1 MTLKQNIK
9 IWVSVTIITLT
20 VLTAEL
26 IGNYEIIFPEIAALA
41 AGALVADK
49 QPWEVSR
56 IKMLVLMSVLAFVG
70 YGLSAFVDIP
80 LFFKIIIGFL
90 LCASMLLCTRC
101 TIFPI
106 ISACIL
112 PVLMHTESLYYPVSV
127 IIMTAIIVFVQWL
140 FEKYKLNIPRKHTPV
155 IYEKKTEF
163 LRWIFL
169 LIALASVA
177 AVATG
182 FNISFIIAP
191 PLIVTL
197 CEFSY
202 TDSKARKKPLT
213 IFFMISLFACM
224 GAFARLVICQTFH
237 LPITFAVFIVTAA
250 VMYISVLLKVI
261 FPPACAVALLPFI
274 INSEMLFVYPLEII
288 IGSAVFITLSMLFGK
303 FIEKRRNPL

>member
-9 IWVSVTIITLT
+9 IWISVSIITLS

-41 AGALVADK
+41 SGALVAEK

-56 IKMLVLMSVLAFVG
+56 IKMLVLMSISAFVG

-80 LFFKIIIGFL
+80 LFFKVIIGFL
-90 LCASMLLCTRC
+90 FCAFMLLCTRC
-101 TIFPI
+101 TIFPM

-112 PVLMHTESLYYPVSV
+112 PVLTHIESLYYPVSV
-127 IIMTAIIVFVQWL
+127 IIMTAVIVLVQWL
-140 FEKYKLNIPRKHTPV
+140 FEKHKLNIPRKHKPV
-155 IYEKKTEF
+155 IYEKKTEP

-169 LIALASVA
+169 FIVLALLA
-177 AVATG
+177 AVATS
-182 FNISFIIAP
+182 FDVLFIIAP

-202 TDSKARKKPLT
+202 TDSKARKNPLI
-213 IFFMISLFACM
+213 IFLMILLFACI
-224 GAFARLVICQTFH
+224 GVCVRLILCQTLH
-237 LPITFAVFIVTAA
+237 LPITIAVFIVTVAI
-250 VMYISVLLKVI
+250 MYISVLLKVI

-274 INSEMLFVYPLEII
+274 IDSKFLAVYPFEIML
-288 IGSAVFITLSMLFGK
+288 GSAVFITLSMLFGK
-303 FIEKRRNPL
+303 FIEKRRTTL

>member
-9 IWVSVTIITLT
+9 IWISVSIITLS

-41 AGALVADK
+41 SGALVAEK

-56 IKMLVLMSVLAFVG
+56 IKMLVLMSVSAFAG
-70 YGLSAFVDIP
+70 YGLSAFVNIP
-80 LFFKIIIGFL
+80 LFFKVIIGFL
-90 LCASMLLCTRC
+90 FCAVMLLCTRC
-101 TIFPI
+101 TIFPM

-127 IIMTAIIVFVQWL
+127 IIMTAIIVLVQWL
-140 FEKYKLNIPRKHTPV
+140 FEKYKLSIPRKHKPV
-155 IYEKKTEF
+155 IYEKKTEA

-169 LIALASVA
+169 FAALAAFA

-182 FNISFIIAP
+182 FNITFIIAP

-202 TDSKARKKPLT
+202 TDSKARKKPLI

-224 GAFARLVICQTFH
+224 GACVRMVMCQILH
-237 LPITFAVFIVTAA
+237 LPITLAIFIVTVAII
-250 VMYISVLLKVI
+250 YISVLMKVI

-274 INSEMLFVYPLEII
+274 IDSKAVFIYPLEII
-288 IGSAVFITLSMLFGK
+288 LGSALFITLSMLFGK
-303 FIEKRRNPL
+303 YIEKRSTTV